1 MPRRRG
7 NGLNPET
14 SWRMR
19 LIRPGHLEYQV
30 TIGRRI
36 DDDPQIMVDGRRL
49 EALIVRNLERM
60 AAIANDL
67 DLAGPALVS
76 ISLDGAE
83 DVELSAARPG
93 GRRVR
98 QPEVILPVAKLSTL
112 NGELAAEIQEQL
124 DILWQTAGWIDGSP
138 SFASE
143 AWAGYS
149 DKQNY
154 DID

>member
-1 MPRRRG
+1 M
-7 NGLNPET
+7 
-14 SWRMR
+14 
-19 LIRPGHLEYQV
+19 
-30 TIGRRI
+30 
-36 DDDPQIMVDGRRL
+36 
-49 EALIVRNLERM
+49 
-60 AAIANDL
+60 
-67 DLAGPALVS
+67 
-76 ISLDGAE
+76 
-83 DVELSAARPG
+83 
-93 GRRVR
+93 
-98 QPEVILPVAKLSTL
+98 AKLAEM

>member
-1 MPRRRG
+1 
-7 NGLNPET
+7 
-14 SWRMR
+14 MR
-19 LIRPGHLEYQV
+19 LVRPGNLEYQV
-30 TIGRRI
+30 TIGQRI

-60 AAIANDL
+60 AAIANGL

-76 ISLDGAE
+76 ISFDGVE
-83 DVELSAARPG
+83 DVELSTARPG

-98 QPEVILPVAKLSTL
+98 QQEVILPVAKLTDM

-138 SFASE
+138 SFAAG

-149 DKQNY
+149 DERNY
-154 DID
+154 DSE

>member
-1 MPRRRG
+1 
-7 NGLNPET
+7 
-14 SWRMR
+14 MR
-19 LIRPGHLEYQV
+19 K
-30 TIGRRI
+30 
-36 DDDPQIMVDGRRL
+36 
-49 EALIVRNLERM
+49 
-60 AAIANDL
+60 
-67 DLAGPALVS
+67 
-76 ISLDGAE
+76 
-83 DVELSAARPG
+83 
-93 GRRVR
+93 
-98 QPEVILPVAKLSTL
+98 PEVILPVAKLAEM